1 MRSVFLHPVVIFA
14 LALSALAADTPAL
27 RQTISL
33 PSGVSTTFAAISPNS
48 RRIAAACSDAKIRVW
63 DVTSGSLQITLDLNG
78 ERPNVMRFSP
88 DSNLIAA
95 GSTDG
100 MLRLWDSSGAL
111 RYDLKFATEI
121 DALAFSPD
129 NTRIAVAPNGLP
141 VEIRDLGAN
150 RVLASLPATFSGA
163 ASIAFSRDGRW
174 FASADTDT
182 EIRIFD
188 ARDFTLRS
196 RVTDLLLEPLA
207 LTFSADGDRI
217 MAGGADGVVSLIET
231 NTGKIVKTFPKQT
244 DVLLA
249 LRSSP
254 DGKSLAATYFDPN
267 QVSAPGRVLIWDAL
281 SGSLRSTV
289 PPAGSGFN
297 GGDYTQD
304 GTLLLTSS
312 SEKELKIWAVH

>member
-1 MRSVFLHPVVIFA
+1 MKSFRLSMVGLFTM
-14 LALSALAADTPAL
+14 ALSALAADTPTL

-33 PSGVSTTFAAISPNS
+33 PSGVSTRFAAISPNS
-48 RRIAAACSDAKIRVW
+48 RRIAAACSDSKIRVW
-63 DVTSGSLQITLDLNG
+63 DVPSGSLLITLDLNG
-78 ERPNVMRFSP
+78 ERPNVLRFSP

-111 RYDLKFATEI
+111 RDDLKFATEI

-129 NTRIAVAPNGLP
+129 SARIAVAPNGLP
-141 VEIRDLGAN
+141 IEVRDLGTN
-150 RVLASLPATFSGA
+150 RVFASLPATFSGS

-188 ARDFTLRS
+188 ARDFTLHS

-207 LTFSADGDRI
+207 LTFSPDGNRI

-231 NTGKIVKTFPKQT
+231 DTGKIVKTFPKQA

-249 LRSSP
+249 LCSSP
-254 DGKSLAATYFDPN
+254 DGKSLAATYFNPD
-267 QVSAPGRVLIWDAL
+267 QVSAPSRVLIWDAL

-304 GTLLLTSS
+304 GTLLLTSN
-312 SEKELKIWAVH
+312 SEKELQIWAVH

>member
-1 MRSVFLHPVVIFA
+1 MKSLFLHPVVIFT
-14 LALSALAADTPAL
+14 LAFSALTAEMPAL

-33 PSGVSTTFAAISPNS
+33 PSGVSTMFATISPNS
-48 RRIAAACSDAKIRVW
+48 HRIAAACSDSKIRVW
-63 DVTSGSLQITLDLNG
+63 DVTSGSLEITLDLNG
-78 ERPNVMRFSP
+78 ERPNVLRFSP
-88 DSNLIAA
+88 DSKLIAA

-100 MLRLWDSSGAL
+100 TLRVWDSSGTL

-121 DALAFSPD
+121 DALAFSSD
-129 NTRIAVAPNGLP
+129 STRIAVAPNGLP
-141 VEIRDLGAN
+141 IEVRDLGAN
-150 RVLASLPATFSGA
+150 KVLASLPATFSGS
-163 ASIAFSRDGRW
+163 ASIAFSDDGHW

-188 ARDFTLRS
+188 ARDLTLRS

-207 LTFSADGDRI
+207 LTFSSDGDHI
-217 MAGGADGVVSLIET
+217 MTGGADGVVSLIET
-231 NTGKIVKTFPKQT
+231 STGKIVKTFPKQT
-244 DVLLA
+244 DVVFA

-254 DGKSLAATYFDPN
+254 DGKSLAATYFNPD

-289 PPAGSGFN
+289 PAAGSGFN
-297 GGDYTQD
+297 GGDYAQD

-312 SEKELKIWAVH
+312 SEKELKIWSIR